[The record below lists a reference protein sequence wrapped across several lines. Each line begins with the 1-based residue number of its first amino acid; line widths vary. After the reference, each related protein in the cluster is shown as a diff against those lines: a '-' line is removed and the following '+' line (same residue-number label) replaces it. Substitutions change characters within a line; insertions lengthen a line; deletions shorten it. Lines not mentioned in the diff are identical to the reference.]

1 MDDFNTWLDKGNKYF
16 SVVQGKNGN
25 PCKLSPTIQYNLVC
39 LAFESYV
46 MAILDFHSKLPE
58 NHSITD
64 LLNALETVMPVNIDL
79 RNRII
84 KHEIIQLIC
93 PLIEYNRRDPS
104 IEEVDEFK
112 LSIQEISALANKTI
126 GKNQVKSISKEIL

>member
-1 MDDFNTWLDKGNKYF
+1 MDNFNSWLDKGNKYF
-16 SVVQGKNGN
+16 SGVQGKNGN

-64 LLNALETVMPVNIDL
+64 LLDALETVMPIDIDL
-79 RNRII
+79 RNKII
-84 KHEIIQLIC
+84 KYEEVQLIC

-104 IEEVDEFK
+104 LEEVDDFK
-112 LSIQEISALANKTI
+112 VSIKEISDLANKLI
-126 GKNQVKSISKEIL
+126 GEQQVISIQKEIV

>member
-1 MDDFNTWLDKGNKYF
+1 MDNYNSWLDKGNKYF
-16 SVVQGKNGN
+16 SGVQGKNGN

-64 LLNALETVMPVNIDL
+64 LLDALETVMPIDLDL
-79 RNRII
+79 RNKII
-84 KHEIIQLIC
+84 KYEEVQLIC

-104 IEEVDEFK
+104 IEEVDGFK
-112 LSIQEISALANKTI
+112 LSIKEIATLANKII
-126 GKNQVKSISKEIL
+126 GEQPVLTVQKEIV

>member
-1 MDDFNTWLDKGNKYF
+1 MDNFNSWLDKGNKYF
-16 SVVQGKNGN
+16 AGVQGKNGN

-64 LLNALETVMPVNIDL
+64 LLDALETVMPIGIDL
-79 RNRII
+79 RNKII
-84 KHEIIQLIC
+84 KYEEVQLIC
-93 PLIEYNRRDPS
+93 PIIEYNRRDPS
-104 IEEVDEFK
+104 IEEVNEFK
-112 LSIQEISALANKTI
+112 LSIQEIATLANQKI
-126 GKNQVKSISKEIL
+126 GDPQVLSVKKEI

>member
-1 MDDFNTWLDKGNKYF
+1 MDNFNSWLDKGNKYF
-16 SVVQGKNGN
+16 SAIQGKNGN

-64 LLNALETVMPVNIDL
+64 LLDALETVMPIDVDL
-79 RNRII
+79 RNKII
-84 KHEIIQLIC
+84 KYEEVQLIC
-93 PLIEYNRRDPS
+93 PIVEYNRRDPS
-104 IEEVDEFK
+104 IDEVNEFK

-126 GKNQVKSISKEIL
+126 GEQIKSITKEIL